1 MQADSPNF
9 LQGPGPSY
17 AAQPPGHGPADPY
30 RPPPAAPWP
39 PAQPYPPVTVIAQA
53 PGATGTV
60 LAAAALFVGVLA
72 LLGVGVLALVG
83 GVMFG
88 GDLEDGGGGWGP
100 TRGTLAPP
108 AGGPLEGKTLAEEV
122 GRQVRNEGGDPEDI
136 TCPGTSRV
144 QQDVTTVCH
153 GQIDGDDY
161 AFVVFFEDERG
172 AYTLLEI

>member
-1 MQADSPNF
+1 MPDSPTF
-9 LQGPGPSY
+9 VPGPGPAYVGYPTEPY
-17 AAQPPGHGPADPY
+17 AYGPGS
-30 RPPPAAPWP
+30 
-39 PAQPYPPVTVIAQA
+39 PYPPVIVVA
-53 PGATGTV
+53 PAPRATGTV
-60 LAAAALFVGVLA
+60 LGAAALFVAVLA

-83 GVMFG
+83 GVLFG
-88 GDLEDGGGGWGP
+88 GGFDDGGSWGP

-108 AGGPLEGKTLAEEV
+108 AGGAVKGETLADEV
-122 GRQVRNEGGDPEDI
+122 SRQVRDEGGDPEDI

-161 AFVVFFEDERG
+161 AFVVFFENERG